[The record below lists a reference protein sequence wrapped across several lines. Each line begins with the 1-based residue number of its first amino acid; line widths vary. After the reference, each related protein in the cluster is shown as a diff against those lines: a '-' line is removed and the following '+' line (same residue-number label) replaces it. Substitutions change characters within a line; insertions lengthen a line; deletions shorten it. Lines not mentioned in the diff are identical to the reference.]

1 MGMQP
6 LGASDA
12 AKPALEHA
20 MLTEIRVAFTVSL
33 DLDLDLTRQPKV
45 PEPQPPGAAKPDGK
59 HGACSLPCMHSS
71 LVGLS
76 VPMPGCY
83 ACYTK

>member
-45 PEPQPPGAAKPDGK
+45 PEPQPPGAAKP
-59 HGACSLPCMHSS
+59 GARVPRSPCAGGGGWRFGDPARIIC
-71 LVGLS
+71 LL
-76 VPMPGCY
+76 
-83 ACYTK
+83 

>member
-1 MGMQP
+1 MNY
-6 LGASDA
+6 A
-12 AKPALEHA
+12 ATHKLQIYVCKPVHQ
-20 MLTEIRVAFTVSL
+20 TYGISSIFKTPSSSL
-33 DLDLDLTRQPKV
+33 RR
-45 PEPQPPGAAKPDGK
+45 ADGK